1 MSAIDT
7 ARQLGLAIQQDEK
20 YIRFQEATKV
30 SDTDKELQ
38 SKIGEFNTMRM
49 ELSSELHKD
58 ESARDAD
65 KLVSLEND
73 IKAVYDE
80 IMAMP
85 NMIAYNEAKAGLDEL
100 INSVN
105 FIISIATNGG
115 DPMTCPDKAPS
126 GCGGS
131 CSTCGGCG

>member
-1 MSAIDT
+1 MNTIDL
-7 ARQLGLAIQQDEK
+7 ARQLGAALQQDER
-20 YIRFQEATKV
+20 YVRFQEASKA
-30 SDTDKELQ
+30 SDTDGELQ

-58 ESARDAD
+58 ESERDAD
-65 KLVSLEND
+65 KLVALEND

-85 NMIAYNEAKAGLDEL
+85 NMIAYNDAKAGLDEL
-100 INSVN
+100 VGSVN
-105 FIISIATNGG
+105 FIISVAANGG
-115 DPMTCPDKAPS
+115 DPMTCPDRAPS

>member
-7 ARQLGLAIQQDEK
+7 ARKLGLEIQQDER
-20 YIRFQEATKV
+20 YIKFQEASKA
-30 SDTDKELQ
+30 SDTDGELQ

-49 ELSSELHKD
+49 ELSSELHKE
-58 ESARDAD
+58 ESERDSE
-65 KLVSLEND
+65 KMVSLEND

-85 NMIAYNEAKAGLDEL
+85 NMIAYNEAKAGLDDL
-100 INSVN
+100 LNSVN
-105 FIISIATNGG
+105 FIISISANGG
-115 DPMTCPDKAPS
+115 DPMNCPDHAPT